1 MEVRTALESRD
12 QLLKGIR
19 SWFLD
24 TGFIEVETP
33 IVLST
38 PCMEDHIDAL
48 GCGDRFLRT
57 SPELYHKRILAEG
70 MEKIYEIGRCFRAE
84 ELGRL
89 HHPEYTMLE
98 WYRLDATYKD
108 MMRDTQSLITQLAH
122 HFSIEPPS
130 FHIFRVKDLFIELTD
145 WNPLQSFDADR
156 FDEVICEQ
164 VEPYFAALGGASF
177 LLDYPKEVA
186 ALARCVGTK
195 EMYAERWE
203 LYIKGVEMANA
214 YSELTDPQ
222 EQRTRFEQCADNRA
236 SRNKEIYPIDE
247 AFLDALPRISTAGGT
262 ALGIDRLL
270 LWLDDKDTLDDVL
283 PFREV
288 WK

>member
-1 MEVRTALESRD
+1 MEVRTALEARD
-12 QLLKGIR
+12 QLFKGIR
-19 SWFLD
+19 SWFSD
-24 TGFIEVETP
+24 AGFIEVETP

-48 GCGDRFLRT
+48 VCGDRYLRT

-70 MEKIYEIGRCFRAE
+70 MDKIYEMGRCFRAE
-84 ELGRL
+84 EFGRL

-122 HFSIEPPS
+122 HFSIETPS
-130 FHIFRVKDLFIELTD
+130 FHTFRVKDLFIELTD

-156 FDEVICEQ
+156 FDEVICEK
-164 VEPYFAALGGASF
+164 VEPYLTALGGASF
-177 LLDYPKEVA
+177 LIDYPKEAA
-186 ALARCVGTK
+186 ALARCVGTE

-222 EQRTRFEQCADNRA
+222 EQRNRFERCADKRA
-236 SRNKEIYPIDE
+236 SRNQEIYPIDE
-247 AFLDALPRISTAGGT
+247 AFLEALPRISTAGGT
-262 ALGIDRLL
+262 ALGVDRFL
-270 LWLDDKDTLDDVL
+270 LWLEDKDTLDDVL

>member
-1 MEVRTALESRD
+1 MEVRFALEARG
-12 QLLKGIR
+12 QLLNGIR
-19 SWFLD
+19 SWFSD
-24 TGFIEVETP
+24 AAFTEVETP

-98 WYRLDATYKD
+98 WYRLDATYED
-108 MMRDTQSLITQLAH
+108 VMRDTKSLITKLAH
-122 HFSIEPPS
+122 HFSITPPL
-130 FHIFRVKDLFIELTD
+130 FHAFRVKDLFIELAG

-156 FDEVICEQ
+156 FDRVLCEQ
-164 VEPYFAALGGASF
+164 VEPYFAKIGGASF
-177 LLDYPKEVA
+177 LMDYPKEAA
-186 ALARCVGTK
+186 ALARCVGK
-195 EMYAERWE
+195 EEMHAERWE
-203 LYIKGVEMANA
+203 LYINGVEMANA

-222 EQRTRFEQCADNRA
+222 EQRNRFEQCADKRVNR
-236 SRNKEIYPIDE
+236 NQVIYPIDE
-247 AFLDALPRISTAGGT
+247 AFLEALSHISTAGGA
-262 ALGIDRLL
+262 ALGVDRVL
-270 LWLDDKDTLDDVL
+270 LWLLGKDTLDDVL